1 MLRYSDKNEPR
12 PGFAARGRG
21 FGMRRAGPS
30 ARRQTVQKSVD
41 VAHGAHVYVMLDA
54 FGLFQLI
61 RAAVDAAQQAV
72 EHVVPV

>member
-1 MLRYSDKNEPR
+1 MNRA
-12 PGFAARGRG
+12 PGLLPGARFWHAEGG
-21 FGMRRAGPS
+21 TVS
-30 ARRQTVQKSVD
+30 AQADR
-41 VAHGAHVYVMLDA
+41 HVYVMLDA

>member
-1 MLRYSDKNEPR
+1 MDR
-12 PGFAARGRG
+12 
-21 FGMRRAGPS
+21 
-30 ARRQTVQKSVD
+30 VD